1 MAKLGL
7 FGQASNLHQWILDQR
22 RNRISYRHKGIT
34 HRMNIEPTLHGE
46 QAEFDT
52 ENEDEYL
59 LALQYHNDLLDG
71 LQSETDDHESR
82 ISTNEQDIDD
92 IESGNCCWL
101 KLKRISYYSAYFTQ
115 STR

>member
-1 MAKLGL
+1 
-7 FGQASNLHQWILDQR
+7 
-22 RNRISYRHKGIT
+22 
-34 HRMNIEPTLHGE
+34 MNVEPTLHGE

-92 IESGNCCWL
+92 IESGATVVGKAESDEAGRVIEDTYIKDFTITPSQAVSAISITYQMLNGKGGTAKAYWL
-101 KLKRISYYSAYFTQ
+101 
-115 STR
+115 